1 MIYISKYLTAQNLIG
16 ICILFVSGILHTET
30 VDDQVTLPRLYIE
43 SPQNGALVQSPV
55 EVVFGLEGM
64 ELALA
69 GTYAPDTGHHHLI
82 IDNDLPD
89 LAMPIPSNN
98 NYLHFG
104 KAQDR
109 VLLDLEPG
117 LHTLQLLLGDGS
129 HIPHQPPLISKKI
142 AITISP

>member
-1 MIYISKYLTAQNLIG
+1 MIYISKYLTVRNLIG

-43 SPQNGALVQSPV
+43 SPQSGALVQSPV

-64 ELALA
+64 ELAPA
-69 GTYAPDTGHHHLI
+69 GTYTPDTGHHHLI

-117 LHTLQLLLGDGS
+117 MHTLQLLLGDGS

-142 AITISP
+142 VITIGP

>member
-1 MIYISKYLTAQNLIG
+1 MIYISKYLTARNLIG

-117 LHTLQLLLGDGS
+117 MHTLQLLLGDGS
-129 HIPHQPPLISKKI
+129 HIPHQPPLISEK
-142 AITISP
+142 ITIIIGP

>member
-1 MIYISKYLTAQNLIG
+1 MIYISKYLTVRNLIG

-43 SPQNGALVQSPV
+43 SPQSGALVQSPV
-55 EVVFGLEGM
+55 EVVFGLERM
-64 ELALA
+64 ELAPA

-82 IDNDLPD
+82 INNDLPD

-98 NYLHFG
+98 DYLHFG

-142 AITISP
+142 AITIGP

>member
-1 MIYISKYLTAQNLIG
+1 MIYISKYLTVQNLIG